1 MIAYH
6 THAGRLG
13 CAERIDIGEHI
24 YRVPLIDDVTGDGML
39 DLVVGTLNGQVRP
52 SPSSPLTVHCAMA
65 QPQRVTSRVPS
76 FRCPPS

>member
-24 YRVPLIDDVTGDGML
+24 YRVPLIDDVTGDGIPDVGL
-39 DLVVGTLNGQVRP
+39 GAPGADGGASNGGAIYLVKGQ
-52 SPSSPLTVHCAMA
+52 
-65 QPQRVTSRVPS
+65 
-76 FRCPPS
+76 